1 MNPASI
7 LASQRGQALTEF
19 VVISLV
25 LVPLLLLIPM
35 IAKYQ
40 DMAHATQLASRYVA
54 FEAMTRNDGMGDG
67 SFKSVDELGQEAS
80 RRFFGN
86 ANAPIKTGDAAGNFK
101 AHQSM
106 FWRDHKGNAL
116 IKNFGSDVMV
126 TFGHAKSA
134 SHDEAYSVASDA
146 KPFDTKSVN
155 LREKMKL
162 KANGIYSANV
172 SLNVANLDS
181 AAGGITKVFDE
192 FKNIDLVITRRTS
205 LVPDTWTASG
215 PEQVES
221 RIDNKDMYPAG
232 VLKPLR
238 NVMGAAAVL
247 IESPKCL
254 GGGSCDPSKVGP
266 QVGHLDFWRDV
277 VPEDRLK

>member
-1 MNPASI
+1 MIRPST
-7 LASQRGQALTEF
+7 LDSQGGQAVTEF
-19 VVISLV
+19 VVVGLV

-40 DMAHATQLASRYVA
+40 DMVHATQLASRYIA
-54 FEAMTRNDGMGDG
+54 FETMTRNDGMGDG
-67 SFKSVDELGQEAS
+67 TFKSVDELTDEAN

-86 ANAPIKTGDAAGNFK
+86 ADAPIKTGDAAGDFK
-101 AHQSM
+101 AHQNM

-116 IKNFGSDVMV
+116 IKSFGSDVKV
-126 TFGHAKSA
+126 TFGHARSG
-134 SHDEAYSVASDA
+134 SHHGAYSVASDT
-146 KPFDTKSVN
+146 KPFDSKPVN
-155 LREKMKL
+155 LRKKMDL
-162 KANGIYSANV
+162 KGSGIYTANV
-172 SLNVANLDS
+172 SLKVANLES
-181 AAGGITKVFDE
+181 ESGGITKVFDE
-192 FKNIDLVITRRTS
+192 FKNINLVITRSTS

-221 RIDNKDMYPAG
+221 RIDNEEMYPAR

-238 NVMGAAAVL
+238 DPLGVAAML

-254 GGGSCDPSKVGP
+254 GGGSCNPGKVGP
-266 QVGHLDFWRDV
+266 QVGHLDFWRDI